1 MPNGKVIITHLTA
14 GLITMSYVSEPYTC
28 SKNKIKAELY
38 LSNYATN
45 SDLKNATVVNTS
57 KFAKEADFAR
67 LKTLVPFLAI

>member
-1 MPNGKVIITHLTA
+1 MPNGKVIITYLTA
-14 GLITMSYVSEPYTC
+14 GLIKMSYVSEPYTC

-38 LSNYATN
+38 LSIYATN

-67 LKTLVPFLAI
+67 LKTLVPFLVI